1 MICILLNVSNYIII
15 LPISFTVVIF
25 YVKHALYYSAVQCC
39 VCVHYMYSR
48 LQAILPESLQSLYK
62 FVSIGYLSLYVPD
75 MKVLPLRD
83 LDYQPTYISQ
93 FHLHSINFYMNYEIA
108 IGVGVLIHIYMFY

>member
-1 MICILLNVSNYIII
+1 MSNTLYTIVQFNVVYVYTTCIADCKQ
-15 LPISFTVVIF
+15 F
-25 YVKHALYYSAVQCC
+25 YLRAYSA
-39 VCVHYMYSR
+39 Y
-48 LQAILPESLQSLYK
+48 E
-62 FVSIGYLSLYVPD
+62 FVSIGYLSLYPPD
-75 MKVLPLRD
+75 MKVLPMRD